1 MAIFG
6 FYFVSGLLREA
17 GWPRKQGLFR
27 KDVLDTTILDSAIDQ
42 MVDWAASLGAG
53 RPALALQI
61 VAEMFRDRDWESDNG
76 PNIKKFVEG
85 ARAEKDSWRVTD
97 AIAPHDVVQPT
108 RFAGMG
114 PTVDAK
120 ALTDERMRLGLEQW
134 LLEGVLWGLG
144 NPKAF
149 ETWYRSHTEHH
160 MKNLEFMQQAGLA
173 VEAPLDLQQF
183 FANSEDLVRSYE
195 RDVGPLGAIPERLRA
210 DARALGRDV

>member
-1 MAIFG
+1 MP
-6 FYFVSGLLREA
+6 E
-17 GWPRKQGLFR
+17 
-27 KDVLDTTILDSAIDQ
+27 
-42 MVDWAASLGAG
+42 
-53 RPALALQI
+53 
-61 VAEMFRDRDWESDNG
+61 
-76 PNIKKFVEG
+76 
-85 ARAEKDSWRVTD
+85 

-134 LLEGVLWGLG
+134 FLEGVLWGLG

-173 VEAPLDLQQF
+173 VEAPLDFQQF
-183 FANSEDLVRSYE
+183 FANREDLVRSHE

-210 DARALGRDV
+210 FGGGASATELAALCRATRLSRTSVTPMKDKMTVAALIARHGQTLPRWII